1 MLQTARKQA
10 LHFSD
15 RKVLL
20 LLLLLLLLLA
30 EITMTPN
37 KSHTANLFSK
47 Y

>member
-15 RKVLL
+15 RKVL